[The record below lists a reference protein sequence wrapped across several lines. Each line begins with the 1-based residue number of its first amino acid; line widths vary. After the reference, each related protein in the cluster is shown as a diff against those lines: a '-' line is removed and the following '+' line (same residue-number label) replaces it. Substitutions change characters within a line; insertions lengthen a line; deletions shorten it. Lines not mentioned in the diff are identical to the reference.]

1 MLTDLDTRC
10 HEILARARTGA
21 AVASPA
27 ELQQVRASFLGKKGA
42 VTELLQ
48 GMRDLSPAERPIAG
62 QRVNALKAELEAM
75 FDRRRQDVEAA
86 ALRARA
92 GGPVDLTLPGRRR
105 FRGHLHPITRMSR
118 DMAQVFSGMG
128 FTVASGPQVED
139 EWFNFDALNMPRTHP
154 ARDLQDTF
162 YVTDDVVLRTHT
174 SPVQIRAMRAAKP
187 PLRVICPG
195 PVYRCDWDQTHSP
208 MFHQVEG
215 LWVDERVTFA
225 DLKGVIETFIGE
237 MFGKGTKLRF
247 RPSYFPF
254 TEPSAEVDMWFG
266 GRWLEVLGCGMV
278 NPKVFAA
285 LDDPAYDPE
294 RVQGFAFGMGIE
306 RFAMVRYGIDD
317 LRLFYENDVR
327 FLEQF

>member
-1 MLTDLDTRC
+1 MIDLDTRC
-10 HEILARARTGA
+10 QEILTRAREGA
-21 AVASPA
+21 GSVASPA
-27 ELQQVRASFLGKKGA
+27 ELQQLRASFLGKKGA

-48 GMRDLSPAERPIAG
+48 GMRDLAPAERPVAG
-62 QRVNALKAELEAM
+62 QRVNALKAELEAL
-75 FDRRRQDVEAA
+75 FDQRRRDVEAA
-86 ALRARA
+86 TLRARA
-92 GGPVDLTLPGRRR
+92 GGPVDLTLPGRGR
-105 FRGHLHPITRMSR
+105 FRGHLHPITRTAR
-118 DMAQVFSGMG
+118 DMAQVFGGMG
-128 FTVASGPQVED
+128 FTLAAGPQVED
-139 EWFNFDALNMPRTHP
+139 EWFNFDALNIPRTHP

-215 LWVDERVTFA
+215 LWVDENVTFA

-285 LDDPAYDPE
+285 LGDPAYDPE